1 MTKWLKWLG
10 LPAGIAVL
18 IALALHGG
26 IGDVLHA
33 IRAAGFALLWLVPL
47 HALPLLLDAQAWRLL
62 LGGRATLAYLWWVAT
77 VREAVSRLLPVASIG
92 GEFVGVR
99 LARWKVDEA
108 SVVGGS
114 VIVEVLVTLAVQY
127 VFAALGLVMVVA
139 QTDHADSLATA
150 GVALLLSL
158 PLPVAA
164 FVLLRRGGL
173 FHAIERWS
181 ARLPMSGH
189 WGVER
194 LGGAQLDAAIDALL
208 RDPWLLLRAFVWQFA
223 GYLLGASEV
232 YVALWLLG
240 HPVSVGGAI
249 AVEALTQAAR
259 HAAFFVPSGLG
270 VQEGV
275 VVLLARMFG
284 VDEQTAI
291 SLALVKRMREVVFGC
306 IALGSWQAAEL
317 ARNRRGKRSDKH
329 RDKWRADPVLTPAA
343 RSVARHDEHR
353 DAHYDDASR
362 RSPPR

>member
-1 MTKWLKWLG
+1 MIKWLKWLG

-26 IGDVLHA
+26 IDDVLHA
-33 IRAAGFALLWLVPL
+33 IRSAGFALLWLVPL

-62 LGGRATLAYLWWVAT
+62 LGRSASLAYLWWVAT

-99 LARWKVDEA
+99 LARWKIESTGTVCA
-108 SVVGGS
+108 S

-127 VFAALGLVMVVA
+127 VFAALGLVLIVA
-139 QTDHADSLATA
+139 QTGHDGVLATVGA
-150 GVALLLSL
+150 ALLLSL
-158 PLPVAA
+158 PLPVVM

-181 ARLPMSGH
+181 ARLPMSAH
-189 WGVER
+189 WNVER
-194 LGGAQLDAAIDALL
+194 IGGAQLDAAIDALL
-208 RDPWLLLRAFVWQFA
+208 REPRLLLRAFVWQFA

-232 YVALWLLG
+232 YVALWMLG
-240 HPVSVGGAI
+240 HPVSIGGAI

-270 VQEGV
+270 VQEAV

-284 VDEQTAI
+284 VDEQTAL
-291 SLALVKRMREVVFGC
+291 SLALVKRMREVLFGC
-306 IALGSWQAAEL
+306 TALASWQAAEL
-317 ARNRRGKRSDKH
+317 VRNRG
-329 RDKWRADPVLTPAA
+329 AG
-343 RSVARHDEHR
+343 VARPLR
-353 DAHYDDASR
+353 
-362 RSPPR
+362 